1 PDTTFKNGLNNRY
14 RVLEVSIIQR
24 NGSEPEKHLTIT
36 ATHSLE
42 DKELCILRNGWESVP
57 VVPGD
62 IIHLEGERSSGTWLI
77 NDQSG
82 YLVLYPDL
90 LLSGTT
96 VSSSIRCVRRAVLS
110 ERFRGSESGS
120 HQMLVGTIL
129 HEIFQQSVTNNL
141 TQEKVQELANK
152 IVYGQKYLKE
162 MYHLNLKEAE
172 IMQEV
177 EEYLPS
183 FFKWAEDF
191 M

>member
-1 PDTTFKNGLNNRY
+1 DTILKNGPNNRY
-14 RVLEVSIIQR
+14 RVLEVNVIER
-24 NGSEPEKHLTIT
+24 NGSDPEKHLTLT
-36 ATHSLE
+36 ASHSLE
-42 DKELCILRNGWESVP
+42 DTELCILRNGWESVP

-62 IIHLEGERSSGTWLI
+62 IVHLEGECSSGTWVI
-77 NDQSG
+77 NDQCG

-96 VSSSIRCVRRAVLS
+96 ISSSIRCTRRAVLS

-120 HQMLVGTIL
+120 RHMLVGTIL

-141 TQEKVQELANK
+141 TQEKVHELANK

-162 MYHLNLKEAE
+162 MYHLNVKQAE

>member
-1 PDTTFKNGLNNRY
+1 DTILKNGLNNRY
-14 RVLEVSIIQR
+14 RVLEVSVIQKNR
-24 NGSEPEKHLTIT
+24 SDPEKHLTIT
-36 ATHSLE
+36 ASQLLE
-42 DKELCILRNGWESVP
+42 DTELCILRNGWESVP

-62 IIHLEGERSSGTWLI
+62 IIHLEGDCSSGTWII
-77 NDQSG
+77 NDQAG
-82 YLVLYPDL
+82 YLILYPDL

-96 VSSSIRCVRRAVLS
+96 ISNSIRCMRKAVLS

-120 HQMLVGTIL
+120 RQTLVGTIL

-141 TQEKVQELANK
+141 AQGKVEQLANK

-162 MYHLNLKEAE
+162 MYLLNLKQAE

-177 EEYLPS
+177 QEYLPS

>member
-1 PDTTFKNGLNNRY
+1 PDTTLKNGLNNRY
-14 RVLEVSIIQR
+14 RVLEVSTIQR
-24 NGSEPEKHLTIT
+24 NGSDPEKHLTIA

-62 IIHLEGERSSGTWLI
+62 IVHVEGECSSGTWLI

-120 HQMLVGTIL
+120 QQMLVGTIL

-141 TQEKVQELANK
+141 TQEKVQELAKK
-152 IVYGQKYLKE
+152 IVFGQKYLKE

-183 FFKWAEDF
+183 FLKWAEDF

>member
-1 PDTTFKNGLNNRY
+1 PDAILKNGLNNRY
-14 RVLEVSIIQR
+14 RVLEVSVIQR
-24 NGSEPEKHLTIT
+24 NGSDPEKHLTIT
-36 ATHSLE
+36 ASPSLE
-42 DKELCILRNGWESVP
+42 DTELCILRNGWESVP

-62 IIHLEGERSSGTWLI
+62 IVHLEGECSSGTWVI
-77 NDQSG
+77 SAQSG

-96 VSSSIRCVRRAVLS
+96 ISSSIRCMRRAVLS
-110 ERFRGSESGS
+110 ERFRGAEPGS
-120 HQMLVGTIL
+120 PQMLIGTIL
-129 HEIFQQSVTNNL
+129 HDIFQQSVTNDL

-162 MYHLNLKEAE
+162 MYLLNVKQAQ
-172 IMQEV
+172 IMQEI

>member
-1 PDTTFKNGLNNRY
+1 PDTILRDGVNNRY
-14 RVLEVSIIQR
+14 RVLEVSVIQGNR
-24 NGSEPEKHLTIT
+24 SDTEKHLTIT
-36 ATHSLE
+36 ASPSLE
-42 DKELCILRNGWESVP
+42 DAELCILRNGWESVP

-62 IIHLEGERSSGTWLI
+62 IIHLEGKCSSGTWVI
-77 NDQSG
+77 NEQSG

-96 VSSSIRCVRRAVLS
+96 ISSSIRCMRRAVLS
-110 ERFRGSESGS
+110 ERFRGSEPGS
-120 HQMLVGTIL
+120 RQALIGTIL
-129 HEIFQQSVTNNL
+129 HDIFQQSVTNNL
-141 TQEKVQELANK
+141 AQEKVEELANK

-162 MYHLNLKEAE
+162 MYHLNLKQAE

>member
-1 PDTTFKNGLNNRY
+1 DTILRNGLNNRY
-14 RVLEVSIIQR
+14 RVLEVSVIQR
-24 NGSEPEKHLTIT
+24 NGSDPEKHLTIT
-36 ATHSLE
+36 ASQSRE
-42 DKELCILRNGWESVP
+42 DTELCILRNGWESVP

-62 IIHLEGERSSGTWLI
+62 IIHLEGECSSGTWVI
-77 NDQSG
+77 NEQSG

-96 VSSSIRCVRRAVLS
+96 ISNSIRCMRRAVLS

-120 HQMLVGTIL
+120 RQTLVGTIL

-141 TQEKVQELANK
+141 AQEKVEELANK

-162 MYHLNLKEAE
+162 MYHLNLKQTE

-177 EEYLPS
+177 QEYLPS
-183 FFKWAEDF
+183 FFKWVEDF

>member
-1 PDTTFKNGLNNRY
+1 DTILRNGLNNRY
-14 RVLEVSIIQR
+14 RVLEVSIIQK
-24 NGSEPEKHLTIT
+24 NGSDPEKHLTIT
-36 ATHSLE
+36 ASQSLE
-42 DKELCILRNGWESVP
+42 DTELCILRNGWESVP

-62 IIHLEGERSSGTWLI
+62 IIHLEGVCSSGTWVI
-77 NDQSG
+77 NEESG

-96 VSSSIRCVRRAVLS
+96 ISNSIRCVRRAVLS

-120 HQMLVGTIL
+120 RQTLIGTIL
-129 HEIFQQSVTNNL
+129 HDIFQQSVANTL
-141 TQEKVQELANK
+141 AQEEVEELANK

-162 MYHLNLKEAE
+162 MYHLNLKQTE

-177 EEYLPS
+177 QEYLPS
-183 FFKWAEDF
+183 FFKWVEDF

>member
-1 PDTTFKNGLNNRY
+1 PDTILRNGLNNRY
-14 RVLEVSIIQR
+14 RVLEVSVIQR
-24 NGSEPEKHLTIT
+24 NGSDPEKHLTIN
-36 ATHSLE
+36 ASQLLE
-42 DKELCILRNGWESVP
+42 ETELCILRNGWESVP

-62 IIHLEGERSSGTWLI
+62 IIHLEGECSSGTWI
-77 NDQSG
+77 IDAQSG

-96 VSSSIRCVRRAVLS
+96 ISNSIRCMRRAVLS
-110 ERFRGSESGS
+110 ERFRGFESGS
-120 HQMLVGTIL
+120 RPTLIGTIL

-141 TQEKVQELANK
+141 AQDKVEELANK

-162 MYHLNLKEAE
+162 MYLLNLKQTE

-183 FFKWAEDF
+183 FFKWMEDF